1 MLKKWGVWLAVVVCA
16 LNLVSAAPGI
26 PFAPKAT
33 LRVAAAATVVVSALI
48 VVLVVVLPAS
58 RRAFVA
64 TRASE
69 KTGCPVANQP
79 PSVRRNWLGAKGV
92 RKAQLVRD
100 ADGWR
105 RPNVSP
111 PATPQDVWRG

>member
-1 MLKKWGVWLAVVVCA
+1 MLKRWGGWLAVVVCA

-26 PFAPKAT
+26 PFAPNAA

-48 VVLVVVLPAS
+48 VVLVVLPAS

-69 KTGCPVANQP
+69 NIGVTGKRRLPKTASG
-79 PSVRRNWLGAKGV
+79 
-92 RKAQLVRD
+92 
-100 ADGWR
+100 
-105 RPNVSP
+105 
-111 PATPQDVWRG
+111 